1 MLYLAIIEH
10 STGTAIDHSPMIV
23 TESVRAGSVEEARRI
38 AGELANE
45 YDNGHVI
52 DVCSDED

>member
-10 STGTAIDHSPMIV
+10 STGTA